1 MAKNLQ
7 ISDLAHA
14 KLLKAQA
21 KIQIK
26 TGVKPT
32 LPETL
37 DKLLK
42 VENP

>member
-14 KLLKAQA
+14 KLISAQA
-21 KIQIK
+21 KIQMK
-26 TGVKPT
+26 TGRKPT
-32 LPETL
+32 LPQTL

-42 VENP
+42 VNAQ